1 MGDQLVEQPAEN
13 RPLTFLVTKWYGY
26 IFSSFFLLYGG
37 VNIVLGFLDRDYTN
51 TPKSLVFLIV
61 GIILITTCI
70 AFRDRKVWGWYG
82 LVGVNGMV
90 VIGSLIGYSE
100 GLNLLYLVLS
110 LICLLLLFT
119 PRTKAEIF

>member
-1 MGDQLVEQPAEN
+1 MEDQLVEQPVEN

-37 VNIVLGFLDRDYTN
+37 VNIVLGFLDRDYTD

-61 GIILITTCI
+61 GIILITTCV

-82 LVGVNGMV
+82 LVGVNGLV
-90 VIGSLIGYSE
+90 VIWSLIGYSE

-110 LICLLLLFT
+110 RICLLLLFA

>member
-1 MGDQLVEQPAEN
+1 MGDQLVEQPVEN

-37 VNIVLGFLDRDYTN
+37 VNIVLGFLDRDYTD

-61 GIILITTCI
+61 GIILITTCV

-82 LVGVNGMV
+82 LVGVNGLV
-90 VIGSLIGYSE
+90 VIWSLIGYSE

-110 LICLLLLFT
+110 LICLLLLFA